1 MGQVLQIS
9 SRRFTEKPNIY
20 FDLADQGTQIIL
32 KRGRKRAYVLTPADG
47 EDDGEKWL
55 TPEMRAI
62 IDQGLQ
68 DIKDGKGKKYT
79 LEELKKRMGLE
90 E

>member
-9 SRRFTEKPNIY
+9 SRRFTERPNIY

-32 KRGRKRAYVLTPADG
+32 KRGRKQAYALTPADD
-47 EDDGEKWL
+47 EDDEPKWL
-55 TPEMRAI
+55 TPELRAI

-68 DIKDGKGKKYT
+68 DIKEGKGRRYT